1 MGKPAGK
8 ERGKRTTAIWKN
20 RGVELILVI
29 VGFSI
34 MAYGGLIYRVTDAI
48 PQTVRETL
56 TVNYHSPYT
65 IVTSKLGHKY
75 TILTPLEHYHIA
87 VSECLSDDFIRSD
100 DQQVSSQLHTGQ

>member
-75 TILTPLEHYHIA
+75 TILTPPSPFSLPRPSRLRA
-87 VSECLSDDFIRSD
+87 VSEQTTRLPSAP
-100 DQQVSSQLHTGQ
+100 